1 MAHRIDL
8 LVEGNGS
15 PRLDRYLMFH
25 LPGESRTSVQ
35 RLILDGHVHRE
46 GKALKP
52 SSRLHPG
59 ERLVVVIPDPCP
71 SHLAPESIPLE
82 IIHRDPAF
90 LVVSKPAGM
99 VVHPGAGRRSGT
111 LVNALLALEGGLSH
125 VGGEE
130 RPGIVHRLDRE
141 TSGLL
146 VVARN
151 DLAHRNLADQFAHRQ
166 VTKVYC
172 TLVWGKPVPS
182 RGRIEAP
189 LGRHPVTRTRM
200 AVRAVGGRAAIS
212 EYECLES
219 LGPFSFLR
227 VRILTGRT
235 HQIRVHLKHRGHP
248 VVGDSEYGGARYTTL
263 RWEAGREAVEAFG
276 RLALHARRLEFR
288 HPVTGDALRFEA
300 PLPADFAQLLAL
312 LRKWP

>member
-1 MAHRIDL
+1 SMAPFSGPMCWRTPFSDSLSSSTGEIIAGRSLAAYSPLRSWSACWRWPYPPFSYYGFDPPSVPPESTPMAHRIDL

-99 VVHPGAGRRSGT
+99 VVHPGAGRRSG
-111 LVNALLALEGGLSH
+111 
-125 VGGEE
+125 
-130 RPGIVHRLDRE
+130 
-141 TSGLL
+141 
-146 VVARN
+146 
-151 DLAHRNLADQFAHRQ
+151 
-166 VTKVYC
+166 
-172 TLVWGKPVPS
+172 
-182 RGRIEAP
+182 
-189 LGRHPVTRTRM
+189 
-200 AVRAVGGRAAIS
+200 
-212 EYECLES
+212 
-219 LGPFSFLR
+219 
-227 VRILTGRT
+227 
-235 HQIRVHLKHRGHP
+235 
-248 VVGDSEYGGARYTTL
+248 
-263 RWEAGREAVEAFG
+263 
-276 RLALHARRLEFR
+276 
-288 HPVTGDALRFEA
+288 
-300 PLPADFAQLLAL
+300 
-312 LRKWP
+312 